1 MLSEETDNPG
11 DSVPPLIE
19 GLTELSLYVQN
30 IGCPVKGVARVLV
43 SASNPLSFALQPITG
58 GTRLISA

>member
-19 GLTELSLYVQN
+19 GLTELSPYVQN
-30 IGCPVKGVARVLV
+30 IGCPAKGLDRVQM
-43 SASNPLSFALQPITG
+43 SASKPLSFAPKPSQEAP
-58 GTRLISA
+58 A